1 MQTNTADTHA
11 QDAQRKLGA
20 QSAAHPAPAPDGDDR
35 DTLARAFFRYTLN
48 DIAHF
53 SRVLVGRTLRSYQ
66 LAVARPV
73 LASVRRRQGAVFTV
87 EMARQM
93 GKNELSAHL
102 EAYLLYRYQRRGGAI
117 VKCAP
122 TLSPQTLIS
131 RLRLESI
138 LDRPWLAPYWQRAH
152 GNMVTVGSA
161 RVMFLSAH
169 EQANVVGATADLLLE
184 VDEAQDVDEEKFAK
198 EFLPMAAA
206 QNATIVLY
214 GTPWTKDTLLAKYK
228 ALNLAHEEKT
238 GERRHFSYPWQVG
251 ARENPRYGA
260 AVRAQIR
267 QRGEDDLVIRTQY
280 RLEEVDDAAGFF
292 PPPLQAAL
300 QGAHPR
306 QQQPQAD
313 AHYVAAVDVA
323 GEESAAA
330 RAQGGNSRRDSTVVL
345 IGERVRR
352 RDPALGFALPAVDVV
367 QAYQWTGLAT
377 TEQYAR
383 LVRLLG
389 EEWRVQQAVIDATGI
404 GDALAR
410 FLQARLGADRI
421 EPFTFTAQSKSA
433 LGYDL
438 RTLAASGRLQ
448 LWADDGSAEYREC
461 WRQVRRC
468 QLTLHPGNRIGFHV
482 PVSQGHDD
490 YIAALAM
497 LARTVEGAAPPA
509 ASVALPPRETQTE
522 GY

>member
-1 MQTNTADTHA
+1 MNMRTPDLK
-11 QDAQRKLGA
+11 QRSPAKSGS
-20 QSAAHPAPAPDGDDR
+20 SASPTQRGGGRGSLAH
-35 DTLARAFFRYTLN
+35 AFFRYTLN

-53 SRVLVGRTLRSYQ
+53 SRVLVGRPLRSYQ
-66 LAVARPV
+66 LAVARAV
-73 LASVRRRQGAVFTV
+73 LASVRRREGAIFTV

-102 EAYLLYRYQRRGGAI
+102 EAFLLYRHQRRGGTI

-122 TLSPQTLIS
+122 TLSPQILIS
-131 RLRLESI
+131 RLRLESV
-138 LDRPWLAPYWQRAH
+138 LDRPWLEPYWKRAH
-152 GNMVTVGSA
+152 GNTVTVGKA

-169 EQANVVGATADLLLE
+169 EQSNVVGATADLLLE

-228 ALNLAHEEKT
+228 ALNLAHEENT

-251 ARENPRYGA
+251 AQANPRYGA
-260 AVRAQIR
+260 AVQAQIR
-267 QRGEDDLVIRTQY
+267 QRGADDLVIRTQY
-280 RLEEVDDAAGFF
+280 CLEEVDDATGFF
-292 PPPLQAAL
+292 TPPLQAAL
-300 QGAHPR
+300 QGTHER
-306 QQQPQAD
+306 QHQPQPD

-323 GEESAAA
+323 GEETADSLHGD
-330 RAQGGNSRRDSTVVL
+330 RTKRDSTVVL
-345 IGERVRR
+345 LGERVWRQ
-352 RDPALGFALPAVDVV
+352 DPVLGFAMPAVVV
-367 QAYQWTGLAT
+367 VNAYQWTGLPT

-389 EEWRVQQAVIDATGI
+389 EEWRVQRALIDATGL

-410 FLQARLGADRI
+410 FLQARLGEDRI

-438 RTLAASGRLQ
+438 RALVGNGRLQ
-448 LWADDGSAEYREC
+448 LWADDGSPEYREC
-461 WRQVRRC
+461 WQQVRQC
-468 QLTLHPGNRIGFHV
+468 QLALHPGSRIGFHV
-482 PVSQGHDD
+482 PAGRGHDD
-490 YIAALAM
+490 YVSALA
-497 LARTVEGAAPPA
+497 LLTRTVEGTAPPA
-509 ASVALPPRETQTE
+509 VSVALPPQETQRE

>member
-1 MQTNTADTHA
+1 MQLTTADKPKQHTKTA
-11 QDAQRKLGA
+11 ARPTSTFRDDDTDA
-20 QSAAHPAPAPDGDDR
+20 
-35 DTLARAFFRYTLN
+35 LARAFFRYTLN

-53 SRVLVGRTLRSYQ
+53 SRVLVGRPLRSYQ
-66 LAVARPV
+66 LAVARAV

-102 EAYLLYRYQRRGGAI
+102 EAYLLYRCQRRGGTI

-122 TLSPQTLIS
+122 TLTPQTLIS
-131 RLRLESI
+131 RLRLEAV
-138 LDRPWLAPYWQRAH
+138 LDRPWLAPYWKRAH
-152 GNMVTVGSA
+152 GNAVTVGKA
-161 RVMFLSAH
+161 RVVFLSAH
-169 EQANVVGATADLLLE
+169 EQSNVVGATADLLLE

-198 EFLPMAAA
+198 DFLPMAAA

-238 GERRHFSYPWQVG
+238 GEQRHFSFPWQVG
-251 ARENPRYGA
+251 AQANPRYGA
-260 AVRAQIR
+260 AVQAQIR
-267 QRGEDDLVIRTQY
+267 QRGAEDLVIRTQY
-280 RLEEVDDAAGFF
+280 CLEEVDDATGFF
-292 PPPLQAAL
+292 TPPLQAAL
-300 QGAHPR
+300 QGSHTR
-306 QQQPQAD
+306 QHQPQAE

-323 GEESAAA
+323 GEETAAA
-330 RAQGGNSRRDSTVVL
+330 NQQGGRSRRDSTVVL
-345 IGERVRR
+345 IGERVWRH
-352 RDPALGFALPAVDVV
+352 DPVLGFALPAVSVV
-367 QAYQWTGLAT
+367 NAYQWTGLPT

-389 EEWRVQQAVIDATGI
+389 EEWRVQRAIVDATGL

-410 FLQARLGADRI
+410 FLGARLGSDRI

-438 RTLAASGRLQ
+438 RSLVSSGRLQ
-448 LWADDGSAEYREC
+448 LWADDGSSEYREC
-461 WRQVRRC
+461 RQQVRRC
-468 QLTLHPGNRIGFHV
+468 QLALHPGNRISFHV
-482 PVSQGHDD
+482 PASQGHDD
-490 YIAALAM
+490 YVSALAL
-497 LARTVEGAAPPA
+497 LARTVEGGAPPA
-509 ASVALPPRETQTE
+509 AAVALPPQERQSE

>member
-1 MQTNTADTHA
+1 MKTNV
-11 QDAQRKLGA
+11 QDKHRERRE
-20 QSAAHPAPAPDGDDR
+20 SATFGLSELSRGKEPDSLAH
-35 DTLARAFFRYTLN
+35 TFFRYTLS

-53 SRVLVGRTLRSYQ
+53 SRVLVGRPLRSYQ
-66 LAVARPV
+66 LAVARAV
-73 LASVRRRQGAVFTV
+73 LASVRKRQGAVFTV

-102 EAYLLYRYQRRGGAI
+102 EAYLLYRCQQRGGTI

-131 RLRLESI
+131 RLRLESV

-152 GNMVTVGSA
+152 GNMVTVGKA

-169 EQANVVGATADLLLE
+169 EQSNVVGATADLLLE

-228 ALNLAHEEKT
+228 ALNLAHEERT
-238 GERRHFSYPWQVG
+238 GERRHFSFPWQVG
-251 ARENPRYGA
+251 AGENPRYGA
-260 AVRAQIR
+260 AVKAQIR

-280 RLEEVDDAAGFF
+280 CLEEVDDATGFF
-292 PPPLQAAL
+292 TPPLQAAL
-300 QGAHPR
+300 QGTHTR

-323 GEESAAA
+323 GEETASAPHQVG
-330 RAQGGNSRRDSTVVL
+330 RTRRDSTVVL
-345 IGERVRR
+345 IGERMWRH
-352 RDPALGFALPAVDVV
+352 DPVLGFALPAVNVV
-367 QAYQWTGLAT
+367 NAYQWTGLPT

-389 EEWRVQQAVIDATGI
+389 EEWRVQRALIDATGI

-410 FLQARLGADRI
+410 FLQARLGEDRI

-438 RTLAASGRLQ
+438 RTLAGSGRLQ
-448 LWADDGSAEYREC
+448 LWADDGSPEYREC

-468 QLTLHPGNRIGFHV
+468 QLALHPGNRIGFHV
-482 PVSQGHDD
+482 PAGQGHDD
-490 YIAALAM
+490 YVSTLAL
-497 LARTVEGAAPPA
+497 LTRTVESGAPPA
-509 ASVALPPRETQTE
+509 VSVALPPEERQTE

>member
-1 MQTNTADTHA
+1 MKTNVADTQKRHA
-11 QDAQRKLGA
+11 ETGDSHLSPVPHGE
-20 QSAAHPAPAPDGDDR
+20 DGNEI
-35 DTLARAFFRYTLN
+35 ARTFFRYTLN

-53 SRVLVGRTLRSYQ
+53 SRVLVGRPLRSYQ

-73 LASVRRRQGAVFTV
+73 LASVRRRQGAIFTV

-102 EAYLLYRYQRRGGAI
+102 EAYLLYRYQRRGGTI

-122 TLSPQTLIS
+122 TLTPQTLIS
-131 RLRLESI
+131 RLRLESL
-138 LDRPWLAPYWQRAH
+138 LDRPWLAPYWKRAQ
-152 GNMVTVGSA
+152 GNMVTVGNA

-169 EQANVVGATADLLLE
+169 EQSNVVGATADLLLE

-228 ALNLAHEEKT
+228 ALNLAHAERT
-238 GERRHFSYPWQVG
+238 GEQRHFSFPWQVG
-251 ARENPRYGA
+251 AQANPRYGA
-260 AVRAQIR
+260 AVKAQIR

-280 RLEEVDDAAGFF
+280 RLEEVDDATGFF
-292 PPPLQAAL
+292 TPPLQAAL
-300 QGAHPR
+300 QGTHVR
-306 QQQPQAD
+306 QQQPRSD

-323 GEESAAA
+323 GEETAA
-330 RAQGGNSRRDSTVVL
+330 GNREAGRSRRDSTVVL
-345 IGERVRR
+345 IGERVWRH
-352 RDPALGFALPAVDVV
+352 DPVLGFALPAVAIVN
-367 QAYQWTGLAT
+367 AYQWTGLPT

-389 EEWRVQQAVIDATGI
+389 EEWRVQRASIDATGM
-404 GDALAR
+404 GDGLAR
-410 FLQARLGADRI
+410 FLSARLGHDRI

-433 LGYDL
+433 LGYDVRAL
-438 RTLAASGRLQ
+438 VGGGRLQ
-448 LWADDGSAEYREC
+448 LWADDGSPEYREC

-468 QLTLHPGNRIGFHV
+468 QLALHPGNRIAFHV
-482 PVSQGHDD
+482 PASQGHDD
-490 YIAALAM
+490 YVMALA
-497 LARTVEGAAPPA
+497 LLTRTVEDGAPPA
-509 ASVALPPRETQTE
+509 VSVALPPQELQTE

>member
-1 MQTNTADTHA
+1 MQTN
-11 QDAQRKLGA
+11 
-20 QSAAHPAPAPDGDDR
+20 AAHTHKNHTESATARPSPVLYGDDR
-35 DTLARAFFRYTLN
+35 DALARAFFRYTLN

-53 SRVLVGRTLRSYQ
+53 SRVLVGRPLRSYQ
-66 LAVARPV
+66 LAVARAV
-73 LASVRRRQGAVFTV
+73 LGSARRRAGAVFTV

-102 EAYLLYRYQRRGGAI
+102 EAYLLYRHQRRGGTI

-122 TLSPQTLIS
+122 TLTPQTLIS
-131 RLRLESI
+131 RMRLEAV
-138 LDRPWLAPYWQRAH
+138 LDRPWLAPHWRRMH
-152 GNMVTVGSA
+152 GSMIAVGKA

-169 EQANVVGATADLLLE
+169 EQSNVVGATADLLLE

-214 GTPWTKDTLLAKYK
+214 GTPWTQDTLLAKYK

-238 GERRHFSYPWQVG
+238 GERRHFSYPWQTG
-251 ARENPRYGA
+251 AKANPQYGK
-260 AVRAQIR
+260 AVAAQIR

-280 RLEEVDDAAGFF
+280 CLEEVDDATGFF
-292 PPPLQAAL
+292 TPELQAAL
-300 QGAHPR
+300 QGGHPR
-306 QQQPQAD
+306 QREPRSD

-323 GEESAAA
+323 GEETAP
-330 RAQGGNSRRDSTVVL
+330 AQCGANTRRDSTVVL
-345 IGERVRR
+345 IGERVWRH
-352 RDPALGFALPAVDVV
+352 DPALGFALPAIEIVN
-367 QAYQWTGLAT
+367 AYQWTGLPT

-383 LVRLLG
+383 LARLLG
-389 EEWRVQQAVIDATGI
+389 KEWRVQRAIIDATGL

-410 FLQARLGADRI
+410 FLQARLGRERV

-438 RTLAASGRLQ
+438 RALVSGGRLQ
-448 LWADDGSAEYREC
+448 VWADDRSPEYREC
-461 WRQVRRC
+461 RLQVRRC
-468 QLTLHPGNRIGFHV
+468 RLTLHPGQRISFHV
-482 PVSQGHDD
+482 PSGQGHDD
-490 YIAALAM
+490 YVSALA
-497 LARTVEGAAPPA
+497 LLTRAAEGGAPPA
-509 ASVALPPRETQTE
+509 ASVALPPPEAHTE

>member
-1 MQTNTADTHA
+1 MRNGSWVRRAPRSLRRPRTEATGTH
-11 QDAQRKLGA
+11 L
-20 QSAAHPAPAPDGDDR
+20 PALSFAIPS
-35 DTLARAFFRYTLN
+35 T
-48 DIAHF
+48 
-53 SRVLVGRTLRSYQ
+53 TLRTFPACSWDGLCGLVSIGGGAGGARQ
-66 LAVARPV
+66 LCGGVEGV
-73 LASVRRRQGAVFTV
+73 VFTV

-102 EAYLLYRYQRRGGAI
+102 EAYLLYRYQRRGGTI

-152 GNMVTVGSA
+152 GNMVAVGKA

-169 EQANVVGATADLLLE
+169 EQSNVVGATADLLLE

-228 ALNLAHEEKT
+228 ALNLAHEENT
-238 GERRHFSYPWQVG
+238 GERRHFSCPWQVG

-280 RLEEVDDAAGFF
+280 CLEEVDDATGFF
-292 PPPLQAAL
+292 TPPLQAAL
-300 QGAHPR
+300 QGTHLR

-323 GEESAAA
+323 GEETAPQQSG
-330 RAQGGNSRRDSTVVL
+330 QSRRDSTVVL
-345 IGERVRR
+345 IGERVWRH
-352 RDPALGFALPAVDVV
+352 DPVLGFALPAVNVV
-367 QAYQWTGLAT
+367 NAYEWTGLAHHR
-377 TEQYAR
+377 A
-383 LVRLLG
+383 VRPP
-389 EEWRVQQAVIDATGI
+389 R
-404 GDALAR
+404 ALA
-410 FLQARLGADRI
+410 G
-421 EPFTFTAQSKSA
+421 
-433 LGYDL
+433 
-438 RTLAASGRLQ
+438 
-448 LWADDGSAEYREC
+448 
-461 WRQVRRC
+461 
-468 QLTLHPGNRIGFHV
+468 
-482 PVSQGHDD
+482 
-490 YIAALAM
+490 
-497 LARTVEGAAPPA
+497 
-509 ASVALPPRETQTE
+509 
-522 GY
+522 

>member
-1 MQTNTADTHA
+1 MNATAATTSKKKTERSTSVQPSKPRVDG
-11 QDAQRKLGA
+11 QD
-20 QSAAHPAPAPDGDDR
+20 S
-35 DTLARAFFRYTLN
+35 LARAFFRYTLN

-53 SRVLVGRTLRSYQ
+53 SRVLVGRPLRTYQ
-66 LAVARPV
+66 LAVARAV
-73 LASVRRRQGAVFTV
+73 LASVRQRQGAIFTV

-102 EAYLLYRYQRRGGAI
+102 EAYLLYRYQRRGGTI

-122 TLSPQTLIS
+122 TLSPQVLIS
-131 RLRLESI
+131 RLRLESV
-138 LDRPWLAPYWQRAH
+138 LDHPWLAPYWQRAH
-152 GNMVTVGSA
+152 GNMVTVGNA

-228 ALNLAHEEKT
+228 ALNLAHEENT
-238 GERRHFSYPWQVG
+238 GERRHYSFPWQVG

-260 AVRAQIR
+260 AVQAQIR

-280 RLEEVDDAAGFF
+280 CLEEVDDATGFF
-292 PPPLQAAL
+292 TPPLQAAL
-300 QGAHPR
+300 QGTHAR
-306 QQQPQAD
+306 QHEPLAD

-323 GEESAAA
+323 GEETAAA
-330 RAQGGNSRRDSTVVL
+330 GSEGQTRRDSTVVL
-345 IGERVRR
+345 IGERVWRH
-352 RDPALGFALPAVDVV
+352 DPVLGFALPAVNVV
-367 QAYQWTGLAT
+367 NAYEWTGLPT

-389 EEWRVQQAVIDATGI
+389 EEWRVQRAVIDATGL

-410 FLQARLGADRI
+410 FLKARLGEDRI

-438 RTLAASGRLQ
+438 RALVSNARLQ
-448 LWADDGSAEYREC
+448 LWADDGSVEFRAC
-461 WRQVRRC
+461 WQQVRRC
-468 QLTLHPGNRIGFHV
+468 QLAMHPGSRIGFHV
-482 PVSQGHDD
+482 PAGRGHDD
-490 YIAALAM
+490 YVSALAM
-497 LARTVEGAAPPA
+497 LTRTVDSGAPPA
-509 ASVALPPRETQTE
+509 VSVALPPEERQAE

>member
-1 MQTNTADTHA
+1 MQTDVPDMHVSKRRA
-11 QDAQRKLGA
+11 QTGA
-20 QSAAHPAPAPDGDDR
+20 HQVSPISQGESGNDI
-35 DTLARAFFRYTLN
+35 ARAFFRYTLN

-53 SRVLVGRTLRSYQ
+53 SRVLVGRPLRSYQ
-66 LAVARPV
+66 LAAARPI
-73 LASVRRRQGAVFTV
+73 LESVRRREGAIFTI

-102 EAYLLYRYQRRGGAI
+102 EAYLLYRHQRRGGTI

-131 RLRLESI
+131 RLRLESV

-152 GNMVTVGSA
+152 GNMVAVGKA

-169 EQANVVGATADLLLE
+169 EQSNVVGATADVLLE

-214 GTPWTKDTLLAKYK
+214 GTPWTQDALLAKYK
-228 ALNLAHEEKT
+228 ALNLAHEENT
-238 GERRHFSYPWQVG
+238 GERRHFAYPWQVG

-260 AVRAQIR
+260 AVKAQIR
-267 QRGEDDLVIRTQY
+267 QRGADDLVIRTQY
-280 RLEEVDDAAGFF
+280 CLEEVDDATGFF
-292 PPPLQAAL
+292 TPPLQAAL
-300 QGAHPR
+300 QGTHLR
-306 QQQPQAD
+306 RHEPQAE

-323 GEESAAA
+323 GEETAAP
-330 RAQGGNSRRDSTVVL
+330 QSGGKSRRDSTVVV
-345 IGERVRR
+345 IGERVWRH
-352 RDPALGFALPAVDVV
+352 DPVLGFALPAVNVV
-367 QAYQWTGLAT
+367 NAYQWTGLPT

-389 EEWRVQQAVIDATGI
+389 EQWQVQRAIIDATGL

-410 FLQARLGADRI
+410 FLQARLGAERI

-438 RTLAASGRLQ
+438 RTLAGSGRLQ
-448 LWADDGSAEYREC
+448 LWTDDGSAEYREC

-482 PVSQGHDD
+482 PASQGHDD

-497 LARTVEGAAPPA
+497 LARTVEGGAPPA
-509 ASVALPPRETQTE
+509 VSVALPPEERQAE

>member
-1 MQTNTADTHA
+1 MDTNVANTVKRD
-11 QDAQRKLGA
+11 DGA
-20 QSAAHPAPAPDGDDR
+20 SAPRLSPPSRGEDGNAI
-35 DTLARAFFRYTLN
+35 ARAFFRYTLN

-53 SRVLVGRTLRSYQ
+53 SRVLVGRPLRSYQ
-66 LAVARPV
+66 LAVARAV
-73 LASVRRRQGAVFTV
+73 LASVRRREGAIFTV

-102 EAYLLYRYQRRGGAI
+102 EAYLLYRYQCRGGAI

-152 GNMVTVGSA
+152 GNMVTVGKA

-169 EQANVVGATADLLLE
+169 EQSNVVGATADLLLE

-214 GTPWTKDTLLAKYK
+214 GTPWTQDTLLAKYK
-228 ALNLAHEEKT
+228 ALNLAHKENT

-280 RLEEVDDAAGFF
+280 CLEEVDDATGFF
-292 PPPLQAAL
+292 TPPLQAAL
-300 QGAHPR
+300 QGTHAR
-306 QQQPQAD
+306 QQQPQAE

-323 GEESAAA
+323 GEETAAA
-330 RAQGGNSRRDSTVVL
+330 SEQGGQSRRDSTVVL
-345 IGERVRR
+345 IGERVWR
-352 RDPALGFALPAVDVV
+352 RDPVLGFALPAVNVV
-367 QAYQWTGLAT
+367 NAYQWTGLPT

-389 EEWRVQQAVIDATGI
+389 EEWRVQRAVIDATGL

-410 FLQARLGADRI
+410 FLQARLGEDRI

-438 RTLAASGRLQ
+438 RALAGSGRLQ
-448 LWADDGSAEYREC
+448 LWADDGSAEYRAC

-468 QLTLHPGNRIGFHV
+468 QLALHPGNRIAFHV
-482 PVSQGHDD
+482 PAGKGHDD
-490 YIAALAM
+490 YVSALA
-497 LARTVEGAAPPA
+497 LLTRTVEGGAPPA
-509 ASVALPPRETQTE
+509 VSVALPPRETQAE

>member
-1 MQTNTADTHA
+1 MTLSVAEEQERPAVIGVTPQTSAGRRDEP
-11 QDAQRKLGA
+11 DA
-20 QSAAHPAPAPDGDDR
+20 
-35 DTLARAFFRYTLN
+35 LARAFFRYTLN

-53 SRVLVGRTLRSYQ
+53 SRVLVGRPLRSYQ
-66 LAVARPV
+66 LAVARAV
-73 LASVRRRQGAVFTV
+73 LESVRRRQGTVFTV

-102 EAYLLYRYQRRGGAI
+102 EAYLLYRHQRRGGTI

-131 RLRLESI
+131 RLRLESV

-152 GNMVTVGSA
+152 GNMVMVGNA

-169 EQANVVGATADLLLE
+169 EQSNVVGATADLLLE

-214 GTPWTKDTLLAKYK
+214 GTPWTQDTLLAKYK
-228 ALNLAHEEKT
+228 ALNLTHEERT
-238 GERRHFSYPWQVG
+238 GERRHFSFPWQVG

-260 AVRAQIR
+260 AVKAQIR

-280 RLEEVDDAAGFF
+280 CLEEVDDATGFF
-292 PPPLQAAL
+292 TPPLRAAL
-300 QGAHPR
+300 QGAHAR
-306 QQQPQAD
+306 QHRPVAD
-313 AHYVAAVDVA
+313 AHYVAAVDVG
-323 GEESAAA
+323 GEATAAA
-330 RAQGGNSRRDSTVVL
+330 REGGNTRRDSTVVL
-345 IGERVRR
+345 IGERVWRH
-352 RDPALGFALPAVDVV
+352 DPALGFALAAVNVV
-367 QAYQWTGLAT
+367 NAYEWTGLAT

-389 EEWRVQQAVIDATGI
+389 EEWQVQRTVIDATGL

-410 FLQARLGADRI
+410 FLQARLGADRV

-438 RTLAASGRLQ
+438 RTLAGGGRLQ
-448 LWADDGSAEYREC
+448 VWTDDGSAEYREC
-461 WRQVRRC
+461 WLQVRQCRLAL
-468 QLTLHPGNRIGFHV
+468 QPGNRISFHV
-482 PVSQGHDD
+482 PAGQGHDD
-490 YIAALAM
+490 YVSALAM
-497 LARTVEGAAPPA
+497 LTRTVEGAAPPA
-509 ASVALPPRETQTE
+509 VSVALPPRELQAE

>member
-1 MQTNTADTHA
+1 MITSVASTSKKDNRVSAPHPSSTLRGGDP
-11 QDAQRKLGA
+11 DAI
-20 QSAAHPAPAPDGDDR
+20 
-35 DTLARAFFRYTLN
+35 ARTFFRYTLN

-53 SRVLVGRTLRSYQ
+53 SRVLVGRPLRSYQ
-66 LAVARPV
+66 LAAARPI
-73 LASVRRRQGAVFTV
+73 LKSVRRREGAIFTV

-102 EAYLLYRYQRRGGAI
+102 EAYLLYRHQRRGGTI

-122 TLSPQTLIS
+122 TLSPQVLIS

-152 GNMVTVGSA
+152 GNMVAVGKA

-228 ALNLAHEEKT
+228 ALNLAHEENT
-238 GERRHFSYPWQVG
+238 GERRHFSFPWQVG

-260 AVRAQIR
+260 AVKAQIR

-280 RLEEVDDAAGFF
+280 RLEEVDDATGFF
-292 PPPLQAAL
+292 TPPLQAAL
-300 QGAHPR
+300 QGTHARQHKPR
-306 QQQPQAD
+306 AE

-323 GEESAAA
+323 GEETAAQES
-330 RAQGGNSRRDSTVVL
+330 RQSRRDSTVVL
-345 IGERVRR
+345 IGERVWRH
-352 RDPALGFALPAVDVV
+352 DPVLGFALPAVNVV
-367 QAYQWTGLAT
+367 NAYEWTGLPT

-389 EEWRVQQAVIDATGI
+389 EEWRVQRAIVDATGL

-410 FLQARLGADRI
+410 FLQARLGEDRI

-438 RTLAASGRLQ
+438 RSLVGSGRLQ
-448 LWADDGSAEYREC
+448 LWADDGSPEYRVC

-468 QLTLHPGNRIGFHV
+468 QLAMHPGNRIGFHV
-482 PVSQGHDD
+482 PGGQGHDD
-490 YIAALAM
+490 YVSALA
-497 LARTVEGAAPPA
+497 LLTRTVEAGAPPA
-509 ASVALPPRETQTE
+509 VSVALPPREAQVE

>member
-1 MQTNTADTHA
+1 MRTNAAPTSRQSRERRRSSQPPSLTADGR
-11 QDAQRKLGA
+11 DA
-20 QSAAHPAPAPDGDDR
+20 
-35 DTLARAFFRYTLN
+35 LARAFFRYTLN

-53 SRVLVGRTLRSYQ
+53 SRVLVGRPLRSYQ

-73 LASVRRRQGAVFTV
+73 LASVRKRQGAVFTV

-152 GNMVTVGSA
+152 GNMVTVGRA

-169 EQANVVGATADLLLE
+169 EQSNVVGATADLLLE

-228 ALNLAHEEKT
+228 ALNLAHEAKT
-238 GERRHFSYPWQVG
+238 GERRHFSYPWEVG

-267 QRGEDDLVIRTQY
+267 QRGADDLVIRTQY

-292 PPPLQAAL
+292 TPELRAAL

-306 QQQPQAD
+306 QPEPQAD

-323 GEESAAA
+323 GEESGAA
-330 RAQGGNSRRDSTVVL
+330 QSGGNSSRDSTVVL
-345 IGERVRR
+345 IGERVWRH
-352 RDPALGFALPAVDVV
+352 DPVLGCALPVV
-367 QAYQWTGLAT
+367 AIANAYQWTGLPT

-389 EEWRVQQAVIDATGI
+389 EEWRVQRAVIDATGL

-410 FLQARLGADRI
+410 FLRARLGDDRI

-438 RTLAASGRLQ
+438 RTLVGGGRLQ
-448 LWADDGSAEYREC
+448 LWADDGSPEYREC

-482 PVSQGHDD
+482 PAGRGHDD
-490 YIAALAM
+490 YVSALA
-497 LARTVEGAAPPA
+497 LLTRTVEGCAPPA
-509 ASVALPPRETQTE
+509 ASVALPPRELQTE

>member
-1 MQTNTADTHA
+1 MQTNTADTHT
-11 QDAQRKLGA
+11 QDAQRKLRA

-35 DTLARAFFRYTLN
+35 DSLARTFFRYTLN

-53 SRVLVGRTLRSYQ
+53 SRVLVGRPLRSYQ
-66 LAVARPV
+66 LAVARAV
-73 LASVRRRQGAVFTV
+73 LASVQRRQGAIFPV

-102 EAYLLYRYQRRGGAI
+102 EAYLLYRYQRRGGTI

-152 GNMVTVGSA
+152 GNMVAVGKA

-169 EQANVVGATADLLLE
+169 EQSNVVGATADLLLE

-214 GTPWTKDTLLAKYK
+214 GTPWTQDTLLAKYK
-228 ALNLAHEEKT
+228 ALNLAHEENT

-280 RLEEVDDAAGFF
+280 CLEEVDDATGFF
-292 PPPLQAAL
+292 SPPLQAAL
-300 QGAHPR
+300 QGVHAR
-306 QQQPQAD
+306 QHEPQAD

-323 GEESAAA
+323 GEETAAS
-330 RAQGGNSRRDSTVVL
+330 QQSGQSRRDSTVVL
-345 IGERVRR
+345 IGERMWRH
-352 RDPALGFALPAVDVV
+352 DPVLGFALPAVNVV
-367 QAYQWTGLAT
+367 NAYEWTGLPT

-389 EEWRVQQAVIDATGI
+389 EEWRVQQAIVDATGL

-410 FLQARLGADRI
+410 FLRARLGEDRI

-438 RTLAASGRLQ
+438 RALAGSGRLQ
-448 LWADDGSAEYREC
+448 LWSDDGSAEYRAC

-468 QLTLHPGNRIGFHV
+468 QLALHPGNRIAFHV
-482 PVSQGHDD
+482 PASQGHDD
-490 YIAALAM
+490 YVSALA
-497 LARTVEGAAPPA
+497 LLTRTVEGGAPPA
-509 ASVALPPRETQTE
+509 VSVALPPRETQAE

>member
-1 MQTNTADTHA
+1 MTTNLTDTCNSKPEIGGPSSATAPCESDH
-11 QDAQRKLGA
+11 DAI
-20 QSAAHPAPAPDGDDR
+20 
-35 DTLARAFFRYTLN
+35 ARAFFRYTFN

-53 SRVLVGRTLRSYQ
+53 SRVLVGRPLRSYQ
-66 LAVARPV
+66 LAVARAV
-73 LASVRRRQGAVFTV
+73 LKSVQQGQGAIFTV

-102 EAYLLYRYQRRGGAI
+102 EAYLLYRHQRRGGTI

-138 LDRPWLAPYWQRAH
+138 LDRPWLAPYWKRTHTNQ
-152 GNMVTVGSA
+152 VTVGKA

-169 EQANVVGATADLLLE
+169 EQSNVVGATADLLLE

-198 EFLPMAAA
+198 DFLPMATA

-214 GTPWTKDTLLAKYK
+214 GTPWTKNTLLAKYK
-228 ALNLAHEEKT
+228 ALNLAHAENT
-238 GERRHFSYPWQVG
+238 GEQRHFSYPWQAG
-251 ARENPRYGA
+251 ASENPRYGA
-260 AVRAQIR
+260 AVKAQIR

-280 RLEEVDDAAGFF
+280 RLEEVDDATGFF
-292 PPPLQAAL
+292 TPPLQAAL
-300 QGAHPR
+300 QGAHTRQHHPR
-306 QQQPQAD
+306 PD

-323 GEESAAA
+323 GEATDT
-330 RAQGGNSRRDSTVVL
+330 AQRNGRSRRDSTVVL
-345 IGERVRR
+345 IGERVWRH
-352 RDPALGFALPAVDVV
+352 DPVLGFALPAVQVV
-367 QAYQWTGLAT
+367 DAYQWTGLPT

-389 EEWRVQQAVIDATGI
+389 EEWRVQRAVIDATGL

-410 FLQARLGADRI
+410 FLQARLGSDRI

-438 RTLAASGRLQ
+438 RALVGNSRLQ
-448 LWADDGSAEYREC
+448 LWAADGSSEYREC
-461 WRQVRRC
+461 WQQVKQC
-468 QLTLHPGNRIGFHV
+468 QLALHPGNRIAFQV
-482 PVSQGHDD
+482 PDGQGHDD
-490 YIAALAM
+490 YVIALA
-497 LARTVEGAAPPA
+497 LLTRTVETGAPPA
-509 ASVALPPRETQTE
+509 VSVALPPREYSAE

>member
-1 MQTNTADTHA
+1 MNTTETTTRKRKSARSSSGQPSTPRADG
-11 QDAQRKLGA
+11 QDA
-20 QSAAHPAPAPDGDDR
+20 
-35 DTLARAFFRYTLN
+35 LARAFFRYTLN

-53 SRVLVGRTLRSYQ
+53 SRVLVGRPLRSYQ
-66 LAVARPV
+66 LAAARPI
-73 LASVRRRQGAVFTV
+73 LESVRRRQGAVFTV

-102 EAYLLYRYQRRGGAI
+102 EAYLLYRHQRRGGTI

-131 RLRLESI
+131 RLRLESV

-152 GNMVTVGSA
+152 GNMVAVGKA

-169 EQANVVGATADLLLE
+169 EQSNVVGATADLLLE

-238 GERRHFSYPWQVG
+238 GEQRHFSYPWQVG

-267 QRGEDDLVIRTQY
+267 QRGADDLVIRTQY
-280 RLEEVDDAAGFF
+280 RLEEVDDATGFF
-292 PPPLQAAL
+292 TPPLQAAL
-300 QGAHPR
+300 QGAHAR
-306 QQQPQAD
+306 QHEPQAE

-323 GEESAAA
+323 GEETGAAEA
-330 RAQGGNSRRDSTVVL
+330 GGKSRRDSTVVL
-345 IGERVRR
+345 IGERVWRH
-352 RDPALGFALPAVDVV
+352 DPVLGFALPAVDIVN
-367 QAYQWTGLAT
+367 AYQWTGLPT

-389 EEWRVQQAVIDATGI
+389 EEWRVQRAVIDATGL

-410 FLQARLGADRI
+410 FLRARLGDDRV
-421 EPFTFTAQSKSA
+421 EPFTFTAQAKSA

-438 RTLAASGRLQ
+438 RALAGSGRLQ
-448 LWADDGSAEYREC
+448 LWADDHSAEYGEC

-468 QLTLHPGNRIGFHV
+468 QQSLHPGNRISFHV
-482 PVSQGHDD
+482 PAGQGHDD
-490 YIAALAM
+490 YVSALA
-497 LARTVEGAAPPA
+497 LLTRTVEGGAPPA
-509 ASVALPPRETQTE
+509 LSVALPPREVQAE

>member
-1 MQTNTADTHA
+1 MKTNVEEKHQERRESGTFGLSEPSRGEEPDS
-11 QDAQRKLGA
+11 L
-20 QSAAHPAPAPDGDDR
+20 AH
-35 DTLARAFFRYTLN
+35 TFFRYTLS

-53 SRVLVGRTLRSYQ
+53 SRVLVGRPLRTYQ
-66 LAVARPV
+66 LAVARAV
-73 LASVRRRQGAVFTV
+73 LASVQRRRGAVFTV

-102 EAYLLYRYQRRGGAI
+102 EAYLLYRNQRRGGTI

-131 RLRLESI
+131 RLRLESV

-152 GNMVTVGSA
+152 GNMVTVGNA

-169 EQANVVGATADLLLE
+169 EQSNVVGATADLLLE

-198 EFLPMAAA
+198 EFLPMAVA

-228 ALNLAHEEKT
+228 ALNLSHEERT
-238 GERRHFSYPWQVG
+238 GERRHFSFPWQVG
-251 ARENPRYGA
+251 AEANPRYGA
-260 AVRAQIR
+260 AVKAQIR

-280 RLEEVDDAAGFF
+280 KLEEVDDATGFF
-292 PPPLQAAL
+292 TPPLQAAL
-300 QGAHPR
+300 QGTHAR

-323 GEESAAA
+323 GEETAAGN
-330 RAQGGNSRRDSTVVL
+330 RASGQSRRDSTVVL
-345 IGERVRR
+345 IGERIWRH
-352 RDPALGFALPAVDVV
+352 DPVMGFALPAVNVV
-367 QAYQWTGLAT
+367 NAYQWTGLPT

-389 EEWRVQQAVIDATGI
+389 EEWRVQQAVIDATGM

-410 FLQARLGADRI
+410 FLSARLGGNRI
-421 EPFTFTAQSKSA
+421 EPFTFTAQSKST

-438 RTLAASGRLQ
+438 RTLAGSGRLQ
-448 LWADDGSAEYREC
+448 LWTGDGSPEYREC
-461 WRQVRRC
+461 WQQVRRC
-468 QLTLHPGNRIGFHV
+468 QLALHPGNRISFRV
-482 PVSQGHDD
+482 PTGQGHDD
-490 YIAALAM
+490 YVMALAM
-497 LARTVEGAAPPA
+497 LTRTVEGSAPPA
-509 ASVALPPRETQTE
+509 VSVALPPQEAQTE

>member
-1 MQTNTADTHA
+1 MKTNVQAK
-11 QDAQRKLGA
+11 QRERRESGTFGLSEPSRGEE
-20 QSAAHPAPAPDGDDR
+20 PDSLTR
-35 DTLARAFFRYTLN
+35 TFFRYTLS

-53 SRVLVGRTLRSYQ
+53 SRVLVGRPLRSYQ
-66 LAVARPV
+66 LAVARAV
-73 LASVRRRQGAVFTV
+73 LASVRQREGAIFTV

-102 EAYLLYRYQRRGGAI
+102 EAYLLYRHQQRGGTI

-122 TLSPQTLIS
+122 TLSPQTLVS
-131 RLRLESI
+131 RLRLESV

-152 GNMVTVGSA
+152 GYMVTVGKA

-169 EQANVVGATADLLLE
+169 EQSNVVGATADLLLE

-198 EFLPMAAA
+198 EFLPMATA

-214 GTPWTKDTLLAKYK
+214 GTPWTQDTLLAKYK
-228 ALNLAHEEKT
+228 ALNLAHEENT
-238 GERRHFSYPWQVG
+238 GERRHFSFPWQVG

-260 AVRAQIR
+260 AVKAQIR

-280 RLEEVDDAAGFF
+280 CLEEVDDATGFF
-292 PPPLQAAL
+292 TPPLQAAL
-300 QGAHPR
+300 QGTHAR
-306 QQQPQAD
+306 QQQPQTD

-323 GEESAAA
+323 GEDAAGA
-330 RAQGGNSRRDSTVVL
+330 NQQGRQSRRDSTVVL
-345 IGERVRR
+345 IGERIWRH
-352 RDPALGFALPAVDVV
+352 DPVMGFALPAVNVV
-367 QAYQWTGLAT
+367 NAYQWTGLPT

-389 EEWRVQQAVIDATGI
+389 EEWRVQRAMIDATGI

-410 FLQARLGADRI
+410 FLQARLGEDRI

-438 RTLAASGRLQ
+438 RTLAGSGRLQ

-461 WRQVRRC
+461 WQQVRRC
-468 QLTLHPGNRIGFHV
+468 QLALHPGNRIGFHV
-482 PVSQGHDD
+482 PAGQGHDD
-490 YIAALAM
+490 YVSALA
-497 LARTVEGAAPPA
+497 LLTRTVEAGAPPA
-509 ASVALPPRETQTE
+509 VSVALPPEERETE